1 MKKHYEITLKPLTGI
16 HIGTGESLTAMDYF
30 VKPVN
35 RIPRYVAYSQD
46 SILQRVIGDPIQAQA
61 YDRACN
67 DSSLIDLFK
76 FFESNFSI
84 SQDLSYLCEVTDS
97 FAQEYSKKQKG
108 SPLDG
113 TCEVFSMYRPAGKKS
128 PVIPGSS
135 FKGALRTALL
145 NQIMHDWD
153 EQTFFGPEYAR
164 LKEAKERFNFRDAA
178 AIEKQLQKKAFGDNP
193 KNDLFRTILFGDAS
207 FPAKDTQI
215 VGKVENIARN
225 QNGAIEIKGI
235 PIYAEVL
242 KGSLMDSA
250 AEGICHTIVDV
261 DMQMIKFPGNRYGS
275 MQALVSACH
284 YFFKREFVREAE
296 KFYDG
301 SSDRRL
307 ELYQQLKKTVMNLG
321 DSKDTFLVRVGRW
334 SQAEF
339 VTCEPIFR
347 MPKVPKDHGYGNT
360 RMVFDFNGQLLPL
373 GWCLCKVKE
382 L

>member
-135 FKGALRTALL
+135 FKGL
-145 NQIMHDWD
+145 
-153 EQTFFGPEYAR
+153 
-164 LKEAKERFNFRDAA
+164 
-178 AIEKQLQKKAFGDNP
+178 
-193 KNDLFRTILFGDAS
+193 S
-207 FPAKDTQI
+207 
-215 VGKVENIARN
+215 
-225 QNGAIEIKGI
+225 
-235 PIYAEVL
+235 
-242 KGSLMDSA
+242 
-250 AEGICHTIVDV
+250 
-261 DMQMIKFPGNRYGS
+261 
-275 MQALVSACH
+275 
-284 YFFKREFVREAE
+284 
-296 KFYDG
+296 
-301 SSDRRL
+301 
-307 ELYQQLKKTVMNLG
+307 
-321 DSKDTFLVRVGRW
+321 
-334 SQAEF
+334 
-339 VTCEPIFR
+339 
-347 MPKVPKDHGYGNT
+347 
-360 RMVFDFNGQLLPL
+360 GQP
-373 GWCLCKVKE
+373 C
-382 L
+382 